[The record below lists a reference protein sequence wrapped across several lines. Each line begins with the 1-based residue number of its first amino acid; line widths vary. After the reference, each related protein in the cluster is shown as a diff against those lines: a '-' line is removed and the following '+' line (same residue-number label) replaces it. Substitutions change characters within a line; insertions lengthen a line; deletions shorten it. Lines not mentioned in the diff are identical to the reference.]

1 MVAGMGAR
9 EMWGTGGFWE
19 ALLRFIGGGIRR
31 APGIIHGKAFLS
43 GPVYK
48 TRQR

>member
-1 MVAGMGAR
+1 MVPGMGER
-9 EMWGTGGFWE
+9 EMWATGGFWE